1 VSVTT
6 SAESPAILIAT
17 DLPQELSWIVPGAL
31 LTLAL
36 GAFALIGMPD
46 YGAVLPA
53 LLLLPLWMLASV
65 ALAGLLAVG
74 PILKMMRDGVDS
86 PLAHCRAFL
95 RRNARALGFVALCM
109 ALAGLN
115 MITFMWVKPL
125 LNYLVPFSADPLL
138 ARIDRAMFGTDPWQL
153 LSWLN
158 VTFLAYVYHRG
169 WFALMIVVLLKV
181 LVSPGSRQK
190 SALMLTYFLLWSV
203 FGPLVHTLLPAAG
216 PVFYAKLGH
225 GAAFSGLVMEP
236 ETHRLAEYLWQTYAN
251 RAFGPGAGISA
262 MPSLHIAT
270 TAWTV
275 IAVWQLA
282 PRWLAPVSLAGTLI
296 FLLSIS
302 LGWHYATDGIA
313 GAAGALMIW
322 RACVWIMDMRHSPSK
337 RRPRHPLFV
346 GSKA

>member
-1 VSVTT
+1 MKS
-6 SAESPAILIAT
+6 SAEPPAMLIAI
-17 DLPQELSWIVPGAL
+17 DVSQEMTWIVPGAL
-31 LTLAL
+31 LTLGL
-36 GAFALIGMPD
+36 GAFALIGMPQ

-53 LLLLPLWMLASV
+53 LLLLPLWMLAAV
-65 ALAGLLAVG
+65 ALAGLVAVG
-74 PILKMMRDGVDS
+74 PILKMMREGVES
-86 PLAHCRAFL
+86 PIAHCHAFL
-95 RRNARALGFVALCM
+95 RSNARALGFVALCM

-125 LNYLVPFSADPLL
+125 LNYLVPFWADPLL

-153 LSWLN
+153 LNWLN
-158 VTFLAYVYHRG
+158 VPVLAHFYHRG
-169 WFALMIVVLLKV
+169 WFALMILVLLKV
-181 LVSPGSRQK
+181 LVSPTSRQK

-216 PVFYAKLGH
+216 PVFYARLGH

-236 ETHRLAEYLWQTYAN
+236 ETHRAAEYLWQTYAN

-282 PRWLAPVSLAGTLI
+282 PRWLVPVSLAGTLI

-302 LGWHYATDGIA
+302 LGWHYAIDGIA
-313 GAAGALMIW
+313 GAAGAFVIW
-322 RACVWIMDMRHSPSK
+322 MACAAIMRGRTHESF
-337 RRPRHPLFV
+337 REGV
-346 GSKA
+346 GNQLSLSAKG